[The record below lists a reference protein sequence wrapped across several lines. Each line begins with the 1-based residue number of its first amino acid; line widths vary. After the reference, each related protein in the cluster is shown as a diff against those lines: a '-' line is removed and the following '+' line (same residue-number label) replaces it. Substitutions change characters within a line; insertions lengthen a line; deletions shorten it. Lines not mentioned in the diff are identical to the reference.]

1 MPELPRQVVREYHFE
16 HDLHRLIP
24 DAKSADE
31 FIEAAEFVLARDP
44 QIGTRIAPDSNV
56 WVLAMAPI
64 QGTEVAL
71 YYTFDEST
79 VWLIAIG

>member
-1 MPELPRQVVREYHFE
+1 
-16 HDLHRLIP
+16 
-24 DAKSADE
+24 
-31 FIEAAEFVLARDP
+31 VLARDP

-64 QGTEVAL
+64 QGTDVAL